1 MNPGEH
7 DALNRAE
14 EHHAWYIGLRDAI
27 ARVLSQ
33 PRFAP
38 PPAPRVLD
46 AGCGAGANLR
56 LLDQLLAPSLLAG
69 FDRSMEAL
77 ALTRAKVPRARLW
90 IDDVCAPAAACA
102 PLDLVISMDVL
113 AIPGIERA
121 RPGVQRL
128 VDQLRPG
135 GLLMV
140 NVPSFEWL
148 HSEHDVAVHTRQRYN
163 APAIG
168 QLFEDVGLS
177 VEILTYRVCLL
188 FPAVVLSRLTSLG
201 TPRRPDI
208 EARSDLHQLPG
219 RLQNAALLATLK
231 VENRALAA
239 GFRWPWG
246 SSVFAVGR
254 KPRT

>member
-1 MNPGEH
+1 
-7 DALNRAE
+7 
-14 EHHAWYIGLRDAI
+14 
-27 ARVLSQ
+27 
-33 PRFAP
+33 
-38 PPAPRVLD
+38 
-46 AGCGAGANLR
+46 
-56 LLDQLLAPSLLAG
+56 
-69 FDRSMEAL
+69 
-77 ALTRAKVPRARLW
+77 
-90 IDDVCAPAAACA
+90 
-102 PLDLVISMDVL
+102 
-113 AIPGIERA
+113 
-121 RPGVQRL
+121 
-128 VDQLRPG
+128 
-135 GLLMV
+135 MV

-148 HSEHDVAVHTRQRYN
+148 HSEHDVAVHTQQRYN